1 MANRTMEQK
10 KIKAKR
16 MRRAWAKPLARRSGM
31 NPNRIVINEYKDRAK
46 GLAFDESVADQIAAK
61 LLKASGEG
69 PFEKKVPPGKLEALR
84 RQGEIEA
91 ELPDGC
97 DLRLRGPGPS
107 DELQES
113 WTYFNARKDCYV
125 LFHFDFE
132 KGIERRSIPCSSYE
146 LLLMR
151 WDMNKVMWA
160 YSKPI
165 QAS

>member
-1 MANRTMEQK
+1 MANRAMEQK
-10 KIKAKR
+10 RQKMKR
-16 MRRAWAKPLARRSGM
+16 ERRAWAKPYSMWSGKI
-31 NPNRIVINEYKDRAK
+31 PNRIVVNAYKERAK
-46 GLAFDESVADQIAAK
+46 GLAFDENVADQIAAK
-61 LLKASGEG
+61 MLRQSGEG
-69 PFEKKVPPGKLEALR
+69 PFEKKVQPGKLEALR
-84 RQGEIEA
+84 RQGELEA

-132 KGIERRSIPCSSYE
+132 QGIERRSTACSSYE

-151 WDMNKVMWA
+151 WNMNKITWA
-160 YSKPI
+160 YKKPI
-165 QAS
+165 SAS